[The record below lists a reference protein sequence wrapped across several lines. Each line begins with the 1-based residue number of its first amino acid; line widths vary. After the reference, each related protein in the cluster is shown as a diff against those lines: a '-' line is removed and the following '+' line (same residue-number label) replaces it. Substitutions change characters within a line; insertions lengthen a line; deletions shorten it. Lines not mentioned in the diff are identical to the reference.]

1 MTKSLPRITEVVDLL
16 NKPLLIPWATG
27 LVVEFM
33 QEKTAEIVLAPIN
46 ELLNEIK
53 DMQLVKTEAMTEK
66 LRIIRDSINEN
77 FLSDN
82 SKILKEAKLQPEKI
96 KNETADK
103 GRRVHA
109 AIEKFLQA
117 KDGTQVE
124 VDEDI
129 AIPFRS
135 FLDFWILNDIEVV
148 ETECAVWSEEGGGFK
163 GTFDLSAYLKKD
175 NKKILYLIDFKT
187 GVRIYP
193 GEASMQL
200 AAYFYAW
207 KQRTKFIPERAAI
220 VRFDREKKVE
230 AEFFELLEHEV
241 YVYYQAFLKLVE
253 YWHLINEGIPF

>member
-1 MTKSLPRITEVVDLL
+1 MTKTLPRVTEVLDLL

-27 LVVEFM
+27 LGVDSM
-33 QEKTAEIVLAPIN
+33 KEKTAEIVVASIN
-46 ELLNEIK
+46 KLLNEIK

-66 LRIIRDSINEN
+66 LKIIREN

-82 SKILKEAKLQPEKI
+82 SKIAKEAKLQPEKI

-148 ETECAVWSEEGGGFK
+148 ETECAIWSEEGGGFK

-193 GEASMQL
+193 LEASMQL

-220 VRFDREKKVE
+220 VRFDREKKIQ

-241 YVYYQAFLKLVE
+241 YVYYKVFLNFVE
-253 YWHLINEGIPF
+253 SWHLINEGIPY